1 MTSTANKLL
10 PVPQVSQ
17 GVSCPGW
24 ELILDLIIYEWALVT
39 SDFPLDD
46 RAQVRL
52 QVWVVFLRLA
62 STTKEGSV
70 LTV

>member
-17 GVSCPGW
+17 GVSCSGW

>member
-1 MTSTANKLL
+1 M
-10 PVPQVSQ
+10 
-17 GVSCPGW
+17 
-24 ELILDLIIYEWALVT
+24 ILDLIIYEWALVT

-62 STTKEGSV
+62 GTTKEGSV
-70 LTV
+70 LTI